1 MFVVLA
7 QNPDNNFPLF
17 FHDSLTGLHH
27 ELGAVFDAHASF
39 HNREKYA
46 QNLGPWCGPLLGWS
60 TCTYLPF
67 LYTICDCLYLQ
78 DYKEL
83 SMPLSQ
89 IPVNMH
95 TASELLRLSLRHDD
109 QQDNDDR
116 NSSNGSEDYI
126 NEDDVVSR
134 NQS

>member
-1 MFVVLA
+1 
-7 QNPDNNFPLF
+7 
-17 FHDSLTGLHH
+17 
-27 ELGAVFDAHASF
+27 
-39 HNREKYA
+39 
-46 QNLGPWCGPLLGWS
+46 
-60 TCTYLPF
+60 
-67 LYTICDCLYLQ
+67 
-78 DYKEL
+78 
-83 SMPLSQ
+83 MPLSQ